1 MIKQRTIKNK
11 IKATGIGVHT
21 GKLVTFTLRPAAPNT
36 GVVFRRID
44 LDEPMDIPA
53 SPEFIGETI
62 LSTCL
67 IKDGVRVSTVEHL
80 MSAFAGLGIDNIYVD
95 LDAAEVPIM
104 DGSSAPFVFL
114 IKAAGIQEQ
123 QAAKK
128 FLRVKSPVSVEVDG
142 KSLLLSPFDGF
153 KVNFSIDFSH
163 PFFNASNQYLSINFS
178 ESSYT
183 REVSRARTFGFMA
196 DFEQIKKNNLAKGSS
211 LDNAVVFDEFNVM
224 NKDGVRYPE
233 EPLKHKILDVI
244 GDLYLLGYPIIGEL
258 TANKSGHALNYKL
271 LQALLLNES
280 AYEIVE
286 FEEDR
291 HDLVRG
297 FSYAPG
303 FDGTIAS
310 A

>member
-11 IKATGIGVHT
+11 IKATGVGVHT
-21 GKLVTFTLRPAAPNT
+21 GNLVTFTLRPAAPNT
-36 GVVFRRID
+36 GVVFRRVD
-44 LDEPMDIPA
+44 LDEVVDIPA
-53 SPEFIGETI
+53 SSDFIGETV

-67 IKDGVRVSTVEHL
+67 IKDGIRVSTVEHL

-95 LDAAEVPIM
+95 LDSDEVPIM

-123 QAAKK
+123 EVAKK
-128 FLRVKSPVSVEVDG
+128 FLKIKSPISVEVDD
-142 KSLLLSPFDGF
+142 KSLLLTPFDGF
-153 KVNFSIDFSH
+153 KVNFRIDFNH
-163 PFFNASNQYLSINFS
+163 PFFTNSNQYLSLNFS

-183 REVSRARTFGFMA
+183 REVSRARTFGFLA

-211 LDNAVVFDEFNVM
+211 LDNAVVFDEFKVM
-224 NKDGVRYPE
+224 NKDGIRYPE

-258 TANKSGHALNYKL
+258 TANKSGHALNYQL
-271 LQALLLNES
+271 LQAVLSNES

-286 FEEDR
+286 F
-291 HDLVRG
+291 HDDQVDLFRG
-297 FSYAPG
+297 FYSPGYAGAVPS
-303 FDGTIAS
+303 T
-310 A
+310 